1 MSEALEAAG
10 AGAAGPEAGPPPAR
24 RRRSW
29 MWLLAAAVVA
39 AGGGVAW
46 WVLGTANDD
55 PAEAGTSVQF
65 SEVVVTD
72 MEAVTTLEG
81 TLGFESGDPVV
92 SRLSGTLTRAPEAG
106 DVLVE
111 GDVLFEV
118 DESPV
123 VLMYGDLPA
132 YQTMQLAPDAEPL
145 AVRATGTV
153 TAVPIE
159 EGALIGSGD
168 VIVEVDGAPVVALPG
183 EIPMY
188 RTLQYGRSPSE
199 GADVRQLEAALVALG
214 FDPDGTVTVDE
225 TFDFDTE
232 QMVLDWQA
240 AVGAPE
246 DGVVGVGEVVFL
258 PGLFPDAG
266 PVTVAEVQAAAGD
279 QLGGGVVATVYT
291 TSTGSEGAD
300 VRELEEALL
309 RLGFYPGDA
318 DGVYTGGT
326 EYAVERWQ
334 ESVGAEA
341 DGVVELGEVVFLPG
355 PVRVAENTLVVGDEV
370 RSGSQVFAAT
380 SDRVVVSVALPASDQ
395 DLLTAGDPVTV
406 VLPDETEAP
415 ATVTSVAT
423 VATRGAQG
431 GEATFAVEV
440 ALDDVS
446 VAAGL
451 DEAPV
456 EVDVVTDS
464 RPGVMAVPV
473 TALLALAEGGY
484 AVEVDAG
491 DGTTRLVA
499 VDPGLYAEG
508 LVEVASDGLR
518 PGDRVVAP

>member
-1 MSEALEAAG
+1 MAVEPDRDPIAAV
-10 AGAAGPEAGPPPAR
+10 PPAR
-24 RRRSW
+24 RHRPLI
-29 MWLLAAAVVA
+29 WLLALVVVLAA
-39 AGGGVAW
+39 AGTAW
-46 WVLGTANDD
+46 WFLGGSGDD
-55 PAEAGTSVQF
+55 PVEAATAVEF

-81 TLGFESGDPVV
+81 TLGFEAGDPVT
-92 SRLSGTLTRAPEAG
+92 SRLSGTLTGVPEAG
-106 DVLVE
+106 EVLEE

-132 YQTMQLAPDAEPL
+132 YQAMALTPDAEPL
-145 AVRATGTV
+145 AVRASGTL

-159 EGALIGSGD
+159 DDSVIDSGD

-188 RTLQYGRSPSE
+188 RTLEYGRSPSE
-199 GADVRQLEAALVALG
+199 GADVRQLEEALVALG
-214 FDPDGTVTVDE
+214 YDPDGAVTVDE

-232 QMVLDWQA
+232 QMVIDWQA
-240 AVGAPE
+240 AVGAAE
-246 DGVVGVGEVVFL
+246 DGSVGVGEVVFL
-258 PGLFPDAG
+258 PGLLADAG
-266 PVTVAEVQAAAGD
+266 PATVAETQVAAGG
-279 QLGGGVVATVYT
+279 QLGGNGVVATIYT

-318 DGVYTGGT
+318 DGVYSGGT

-334 ESVGAEA
+334 ESIGAEA
-341 DGVVELGEVVFLPG
+341 DGIVELGEVVFLPG

-370 RSGSQVFAAT
+370 RSGVQVFAAT
-380 SDRVVVSVALPASDQ
+380 SDRVVVSVALPAADQ
-395 DLLTAGDPVTV
+395 DLLAAGDPVIV
-406 VLPDETEAP
+406 VLPDGTEAP

-431 GEATFAVEV
+431 GDASFEVEV
-440 ALDDVS
+440 VLDDVT

-456 EVDVVTDS
+456 DVDVVTDS

-473 TALLALAEGGY
+473 TALLVLAEGGY
-484 AVEVDAG
+484 AVEVDNG

-499 VDPGLYAEG
+499 VDPGLYADG
-508 LVEVASDGLR
+508 LVEVTADGLR

>member
-1 MSEALEAAG
+1 MAAEPDAAR
-10 AGAAGPEAGPPPAR
+10 AGVTSPPR
-24 RRRSW
+24 RRRGLV
-29 MWLLAAAVVA
+29 WLFVLLVVA
-39 AGGGVAW
+39 AGAVAAW
-46 WVLGTANDD
+46 WFLDGSGDGPV
-55 PAEAGTSVQF
+55 EAAATVSF
-65 SEVVVTD
+65 AEVVVTD

-81 TLGFESGDPVV
+81 TLGFEAGDPVV
-92 SRLSGTLTRAPEAG
+92 SRLSGTLTRVPEAG
-106 DVLVE
+106 DVLEE
-111 GDVLFEV
+111 GEILFEV

-123 VLMYGDLPA
+123 VLMYGELPA
-132 YQTMQLAPDAEPL
+132 YQTMALTPDVEPL
-145 AVRATGTV
+145 TLRLQGTV

-159 EGALIGSGD
+159 DGSTIVSGD

-183 EIPMY
+183 EVPMY

-199 GADVRQLEAALVALG
+199 GQDVRQLEEALVALG
-214 FDPDGTVTVDE
+214 YDPDGTVTVDE
-225 TFDFDTE
+225 AFDSDTE

-240 AVGAPE
+240 AVGAAE
-246 DGVVGVGEVVFL
+246 DGSVGVGEVVFL
-258 PGLFPDAG
+258 PGLLADAG
-266 PVTVAEVQAAAGD
+266 PVTVAETQVAAGD
-279 QLGGGVVATVYT
+279 QLGGSGAVATIYT

-334 ESVGAEA
+334 ESVGAED
-341 DGVVELGEVVFLPG
+341 DGVVDLGEVVFLPG

-370 RSGSQVFAAT
+370 RSGAQVFAAT
-380 SDRVVVSVALPASDQ
+380 SDRVVVAVALPASDQ
-395 DLLTAGDPVTV
+395 DLLAAGDRVTV

-415 ATVTSVAT
+415 AVVTSVAT
-423 VATRGAQG
+423 VATRGPQG

-440 ALDDVS
+440 VLDDVT

-484 AVEVDAG
+484 AVEVDDG
-491 DGTTRLVA
+491 EGTTRLVA
-499 VDPGLYAEG
+499 VDPGLYADG
-508 LVEVASDGLR
+508 LVEVDSDGLR